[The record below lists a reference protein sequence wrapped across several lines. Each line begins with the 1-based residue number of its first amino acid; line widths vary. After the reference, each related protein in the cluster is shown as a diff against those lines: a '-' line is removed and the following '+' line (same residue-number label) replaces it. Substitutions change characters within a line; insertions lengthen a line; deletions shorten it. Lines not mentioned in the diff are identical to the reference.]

1 MRKNQ
6 YSNIKIILIILL
18 KVYCQFGG
26 HIHLSW
32 QRRGEYVNN
41 TQNKTQCTNIFK
53 DEKNISEVFSRLW
66 AEIINELEQNQKQA
80 DK

>member
-1 MRKNQ
+1 M
-6 YSNIKIILIILL
+6 
-18 KVYCQFGG
+18 
-26 HIHLSW
+26 
-32 QRRGEYVNN
+32 NN